1 MKKSGLQARNQRK
14 RLIDFAVD
22 PRAPDGVRD
31 VPSYALG
38 R

>member
-1 MKKSGLQARNQRK
+1 MKKSGLQKLHQRK

-31 VPSYALG
+31 IPAYAFG

>member
-1 MKKSGLQARNQRK
+1 MKKTGLQKLHQRK

-22 PRAPDGVRD
+22 PRAPDSVRD
-31 VPSYALG
+31 IPAYALG